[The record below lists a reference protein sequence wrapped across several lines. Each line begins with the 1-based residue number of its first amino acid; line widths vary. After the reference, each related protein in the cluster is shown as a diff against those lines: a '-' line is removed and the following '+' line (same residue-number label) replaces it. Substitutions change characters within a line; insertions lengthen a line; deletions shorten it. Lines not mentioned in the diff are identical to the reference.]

1 MSRDEL
7 VSIDHLLAS
16 FIYGVSLYITQ
27 SSTFDSERPH
37 ENTWNAAGLYI
48 LSLLYMNEII
58 PTTINNRYNFACSLS
73 FFSLSLVQCVN
84 YALPS
89 KSVLAP
95 HFKKLNM
102 NFLMYV

>member
-16 FIYGVSLYITQ
+16 FIYGVRLYITE
-27 SSTFDSERPH
+27 SATFDSERPH

-58 PTTINNRYNFACSLS
+58 PTTINNRYNFAYFL
-73 FFSLSLVQCVN
+73 LVVSSSM
-84 YALPS
+84 PS
-89 KSVLAP
+89 DI
-95 HFKKLNM
+95 
-102 NFLMYV
+102 